1 MLIRSWDVRV
11 RAMCEQDSRE
21 LGILDAA
28 PIKDRIRNFDNRA
41 GEVRLEKIEK
51 LRAAIA
57 DKTYYVSVPDVA
69 RKVIDH
75 MQRPLK

>member
-1 MLIRSWDVRV
+1 
-11 RAMCEQDSRE
+11 MCEQDSRE
-21 LGILDAA
+21 LGILDAGS
-28 PIKDRIRNFDNRA
+28 IEDRLRNLDNGA

-57 DKTYYVSVPDVA
+57 DKTYNVSVPDVA

-75 MQRPLK
+75 MQQPLK